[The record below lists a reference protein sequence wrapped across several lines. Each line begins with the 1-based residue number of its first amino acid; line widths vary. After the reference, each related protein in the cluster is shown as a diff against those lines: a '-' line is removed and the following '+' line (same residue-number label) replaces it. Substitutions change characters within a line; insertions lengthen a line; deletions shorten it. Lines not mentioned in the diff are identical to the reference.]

1 MACVLVMLFID
12 VKKGYVM
19 EHPYTALGFLVFAVM
34 SIVEIIMFI
43 FFEMNSNEV
52 PMLVGLFYLLI
63 FVVIQQVNDLR
74 KIKRTL
80 ENEVNKKK
88 IEKEQMLIHI
98 VQTLA
103 GTIDAKDTYTN
114 GHSSR
119 VAEYSREIARRYGY
133 NESQLNDI
141 YMMGLLHDIGKI
153 GIPDAVINKPS
164 KLTDEEYELI
174 KKHPI
179 MGANILEKIQ
189 EKKELA
195 LGARWHHEKY
205 GGGGY
210 PDGIKGNEI
219 PEQARIIAV
228 ADAYDAMTSYRSY
241 RSPMKQERV
250 REEILKGK
258 GTQFDPEF
266 ADIMLEMISE
276 DKDYNLREK
285 KH

>member
-19 EHPYTALGFLVFAVM
+19 EHLYTALGFLVFAVM